1 MSKTIENTMFYGAPP
16 LIFERAKLL
25 RESMTEPEKELWKIL
40 SSNKFMGLRFRAQHP
55 IGKFIA
61 DFYCHSIK
69 LVIEVDG
76 GIHDL
81 QENKEYDIQ
90 RTTEIENWDIHIVR
104 FSNEQVLS
112 DLKAVTNQLI
122 KICTKRKMLF
132 KVPFRGFRG
141 GLRRSQPV
149 EHG

>member
-1 MSKTIENTMFYGAPP
+1 MSKTIENTMFYGASPV
-16 LIFERAKLL
+16 IFERAKLL
-25 RESMTEPEKELWKIL
+25 RESMTEPEKELWKLL
-40 SSNKFMGLRFRAQHP
+40 SNNKFMGLRFRAQHP

-81 QENKEYDIQ
+81 QENKEYDIL
-90 RTTEIENWDIHIVR
+90 RSTEIEKWDIHIVR
-104 FSNEQVLS
+104 FSNEHVLS

-122 KICTKRKMLF
+122 KICTERKNLF
-132 KVPFRGFRG
+132 KVHFRRFRGSFE
-141 GLRRSQPV
+141 LLQP
-149 EHG
+149 H